1 MATTRGTDVY
11 VALKE
16 QVDLFTQASDT
27 QLVTGDYL
35 AFESEG
41 MQGSRQIV
49 QSRAIRRSSMRKRAY
64 TANGTIAAG
73 GSLEFTGS
81 QLILH
86 KLLPL
91 ATHTAGVLQW
101 VVNNA
106 GVETPAA
113 AQDGTTPN
121 SYQKVTMTPT
131 SLARAGEE
139 TQGVY
144 RHRYTLVD
152 GGRLQP
158 FTTFVGMTGGSA
170 QEGNYTRV
178 FKGCKVNSMSLGA
191 RVNEFLKLT
200 TDIQG
205 LKKDIQDGV
214 RTPTYPTDE
223 VEYSYLFTG
232 ASVKIKAGNMQ
243 TLGELSVSS
252 FDMEVNHNLGTDDY
266 RLGDITRQ
274 SLDEGVTEVTGSFEM
289 SAGSASLSGAELN
302 ANSGL
307 YNDRAFFERLNL
319 EGKYASL
326 EVVFADWTRPIT
338 ETAIADGSTRTV
350 LKVADASISVKAGDL
365 IQVAGLEPVR
375 VTSVDTA
382 NKTVTLSGTGLPAV
396 PTAGDTV
403 AIASHLRVTL
413 PFVRLEE
420 PDFNVRDE
428 NTIRGSARFSAYD
441 SIIFDHVY
449 RL

>member
-16 QVDLFTQASDT
+16 QVDLYTPASDT

-41 MQGSRQIV
+41 MQGSRQLV
-49 QSRAIRRSSMRKRAY
+49 QSRAIRRAAMRKRAF

-73 GSLEFTGS
+73 GALEFTGS

-91 ATHTAGVLQW
+91 ATHTTATTAW
-101 VVNNA
+101 YVNNA
-106 GVETPAA
+106 GTETLAA
-113 AQDGTTPN
+113 AQDGTTAG
-121 SYQKVTMTPT
+121 SYRKVTMTPT
-131 SLARAGEE
+131 TFARAGEAA
-139 TQGVY
+139 QGIH
-144 RHRYTLVD
+144 RNRYTLVD

-158 FTTFVGMTGGSA
+158 FTTFIGLTGGDA

-178 FKGCKVNSMSLGA
+178 FNGCKINTMSISA
-191 RVNEFLKLT
+191 RVNEFLRIS

-205 LKKDIQDGV
+205 IRKRIQDGV

-223 VEYSYLFTG
+223 VEYSYLFDG
-232 ASVKIKAGNMQ
+232 ASVKIKSGAMQ
-243 TLGELSVSS
+243 TLGELPVSS
-252 FDMEVNHNLGTDDY
+252 FDMELNHNLGTDDY
-266 RLGDITRQ
+266 RLGDIERQ

-289 SAGSASLSGAELN
+289 SAGAKSVSGSALN
-302 ANSGL
+302 ATSSL
-307 YNDRAFFERLNL
+307 YNDRAFLERLNL
-319 EGKYASL
+319 EGRYASL
-326 EVVFADWTRPIT
+326 QIVFADWTRPIT
-338 ETAIADGSTRTV
+338 ETSVATGSTRTSIK
-350 LKVADASISVKAGDL
+350 LTDAPLSISVGDK
-365 IQVAGLEPVR
+365 IKIADLEPVA
-375 VTSVDTA
+375 VTAVDVA
-382 NKTVTLSGTGLPAV
+382 GKTVTLGGAGLPAD

-403 AIASHLRVTL
+403 AIPSHLRITL
-413 PFVRLEE
+413 PFIRLEE

-441 SIIFDHVY
+441 TVVFDHVY
-449 RL
+449 KL